1 MLVNLKRD
9 RTIYMSRIYENSSC
23 YEKFTI
29 KEEKKEI
36 HRTNSK
42 FIDLI
47 IIYLQTPTAIRI
59 PT

>member
-1 MLVNLKRD
+1 MDQPINDHKLCILPN
-9 RTIYMSRIYENSSC
+9 ENSSC

-47 IIYLQTPTAIRI
+47 IIYLQIPTAIRI